1 MNMGNVNPLVHPG
14 LVAIGLVAFLAAAQA
29 APPPQGMPQPKILVI
44 DRQAIFARSAAG
56 QSILQQARNYDL
68 QLQSDY
74 NSKISALRSEGQ
86 KLQQQTAILSNE
98 VKAQKIRDLENRGK
112 SVEQTA
118 QQKLNTIKGGV
129 LQAQEQIGNAL
140 KPILQGIMM
149 ERGANMLLDRNA
161 VIFSTVDVDVTQLA
175 IQRLNQKLTTVKF
188 TPTPLPPGV
197 QAQQ

>member
-1 MNMGNVNPLVHPG
+1 
-14 LVAIGLVAFLAAAQA
+14 LAAAQA
-29 APPPQGMPQPKILVI
+29 APAPQGIPQPKILVI

-56 QSILQQARNYDL
+56 QSVLQQARNYDQ
-68 QLQSDY
+68 QLQNDY
-74 NSKISALRSEGQ
+74 NNKIGALRAEGQ
-86 KLQQQTAILSNE
+86 KLQQQTAILSSE

-112 SVEQTA
+112 TVEQTA

-188 TPTPLPPGV
+188 TPTPLPPGAL
-197 QAQQ
+197 AQQ

>member
-1 MNMGNVNPLVHPG
+1 MRNLNPLSRAS
-14 LVAIGLVAFLAAAQA
+14 LVAASLAAFMTAALA
-29 APPPQGMPQPKILVI
+29 APPPQGIPQPKILVI
-44 DRQAIFARSAAG
+44 DRQAIFARSSAG
-56 QSILQQARNYDL
+56 QSVLQQARNYDQ
-68 QLQSDY
+68 QLQNDY
-74 NSKISALRSEGQ
+74 NGKISALRAEGQ

-98 VKAQKIRDLENRGK
+98 VKAQKLRDLENRGK
-112 SVEQTA
+112 TIEQNA

-161 VIFSTVDVDVTQLA
+161 VIFSTVDVDVTQVA
-175 IQRLNQKLTTVKF
+175 IQRLNQKLATVKF
-188 TPTPLPPGV
+188 TPAALPPGV

>member
-1 MNMGNVNPLVHPG
+1 MRNANLLAHAG
-14 LVAIGLVAFLAAAQA
+14 LVAGALAVLLAGAQA
-29 APPPQGMPQPKILVI
+29 GPPPQGIPQPKILVI

-56 QSILQQARNYDL
+56 QSVLQQARNYDQ
-68 QLQSDY
+68 QLQNDY
-74 NSKISALRSEGQ
+74 NTKISALRSEGQ

-98 VKAQKIRDLENRGK
+98 VKAQKIRDLESRGK
-112 SVEQTA
+112 TVEQNA

-129 LQAQEQIGNAL
+129 LQAQEQIGSAL

-161 VIFSTVDVDVTQLA
+161 VIFSTVDVGVTQLA
-175 IQRLNQKLTTVKF
+175 IQRLNQKLSTVKF
-188 TPTPLPPGV
+188 APAALPPGV

>member
-1 MNMGNVNPLVHPG
+1 MMNSNAFIRAS
-14 LVAIGLVAFLAAAQA
+14 LVAGSLAAFMAAAYAA
-29 APPPQGMPQPKILVI
+29 APPQGIPQPKILVI
-44 DRQAIFARSAAG
+44 DRQAIFAGSAAG
-56 QSILQQARNYDL
+56 RSVLQQARTYDQ

-98 VKAQKIRDLENRGK
+98 VRAQKLRDLESRGK
-112 SVEQTA
+112 SIEQNA

-161 VIFSTVDVDVTQLA
+161 VIFSTVDVDVTQVA
-175 IQRLNQKLTTVKF
+175 IQRLNQKLSTVKF
-188 TPTPLPPGV
+188 TPTPIPAGV
-197 QAQQ
+197 QAQ